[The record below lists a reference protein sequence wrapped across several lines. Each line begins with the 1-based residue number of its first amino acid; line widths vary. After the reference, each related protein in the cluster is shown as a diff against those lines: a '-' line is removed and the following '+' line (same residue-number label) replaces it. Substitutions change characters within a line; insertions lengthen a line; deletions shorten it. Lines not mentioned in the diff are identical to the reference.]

1 MPDSSAL
8 TTRLM
13 SDKMPL
19 SEGDN
24 RLIAQATAIVE
35 AHLADA
41 AFSVERFS
49 EEMNLSRSALYKKLM
64 SETGQAPLEFMRT
77 IRLQHG
83 LRLLQQGEM
92 SVAEIA
98 YKTGLSPKLFSKFFK
113 EQYGCLPSQYKK
125 DHV

>member
-8 TTRLM
+8 TTHLM
-13 SDKMPL
+13 PDEMPL

-64 SETGQAPLEFMRT
+64 RETGQAPLEFMRT
-77 IRLQHG
+77 IKKSGAFHLVKRAIWRCHP
-83 LRLLQQGEM
+83 
-92 SVAEIA
+92 AHFIA
-98 YKTGLSPKLFSKFFK
+98 
-113 EQYGCLPSQYKK
+113 
-125 DHV
+125 

>member
-1 MPDSSAL
+1 MPDE
-8 TTRLM
+8 
-13 SDKMPL
+13 MPL

-35 AHLADA
+35 EHLADA

-98 YKTGLSPKLFSKFFK
+98 YKTGLSPKQFSKFFK

>member
-8 TTRLM
+8 TTHLM
-13 SDKMPL
+13 PDKMPL

-41 AFSVERFS
+41 AFSVEYFS

-77 IRLQHG
+77 IKKSGAFCLVKRAIWRCHP
-83 LRLLQQGEM
+83 
-92 SVAEIA
+92 AYFIA
-98 YKTGLSPKLFSKFFK
+98 
-113 EQYGCLPSQYKK
+113 
-125 DHV
+125 

>member
-8 TTRLM
+8 TTHLM
-13 SDKMPL
+13 PDEMPL

-49 EEMNLSRSALYKKLM
+49 DEMNLSRSALYKKLM

-77 IRLQHG
+77 IKKSGAFRLVKRAIWRCHP
-83 LRLLQQGEM
+83 
-92 SVAEIA
+92 AHFIA
-98 YKTGLSPKLFSKFFK
+98 
-113 EQYGCLPSQYKK
+113 
-125 DHV
+125 

>member
-8 TTRLM
+8 TTHLM
-13 SDKMPL
+13 PDEMPL

-77 IRLQHG
+77 IKKSGAFHLVKRAI
-83 LRLLQQGEM
+83 LRYHP
-92 SVAEIA
+92 AHFIA
-98 YKTGLSPKLFSKFFK
+98 
-113 EQYGCLPSQYKK
+113 
-125 DHV
+125 

>member
-8 TTRLM
+8 TTHLM
-13 SDKMPL
+13 PDEMPL

-77 IRLQHG
+77 IKKSGAFHLVKRSIWRYHP
-83 LRLLQQGEM
+83 
-92 SVAEIA
+92 AHFIA
-98 YKTGLSPKLFSKFFK
+98 
-113 EQYGCLPSQYKK
+113 
-125 DHV
+125 

>member
-8 TTRLM
+8 TTHLM
-13 SDKMPL
+13 PDEMPL

-77 IRLQHG
+77 IKKSGAFHLVKRAIRRYHP
-83 LRLLQQGEM
+83 
-92 SVAEIA
+92 AHFIA
-98 YKTGLSPKLFSKFFK
+98 
-113 EQYGCLPSQYKK
+113 
-125 DHV
+125 

>member
-8 TTRLM
+8 TTHLM
-13 SDKMPL
+13 PDEMPL

-77 IRLQHG
+77 IKKSGAFYLVKRAIWRCHP
-83 LRLLQQGEM
+83 
-92 SVAEIA
+92 AHFIA
-98 YKTGLSPKLFSKFFK
+98 
-113 EQYGCLPSQYKK
+113 
-125 DHV
+125 